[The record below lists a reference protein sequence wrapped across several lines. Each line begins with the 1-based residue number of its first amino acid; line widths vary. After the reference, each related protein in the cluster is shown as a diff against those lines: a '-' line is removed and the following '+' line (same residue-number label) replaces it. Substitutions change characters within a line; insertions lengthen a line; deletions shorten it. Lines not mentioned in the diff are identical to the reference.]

1 MEVVNQKTNIKIY
14 WKIFRGENK
23 VSEDFNNSC
32 TSLNVYLVGACD
44 KYVYTPKVNTTIE
57 PGYQVLEIDIPANS
71 IREGAYDIKAIWKK
85 NERTILTTSR
95 CGVFGLTDS
104 TEEAAVEDLKT
115 IRIASYVESYGR
127 DGMSVYET
135 AVMYGLNQ
143 GINSE
148 REWIEH
154 NLTQSNVVQ
163 TTGSS
168 TTDVM
173 SQAAV
178 TEAILTGGGG
188 GGGMSGIPDNY
199 IVTSMIK
206 DGQVTKAKLS
216 EELQTAIDEQSTTVA
231 QLKVSV
237 GTQVGI
243 IDDIDVRVNVLENKK
258 LGIGEV
264 DTANIADNAVEN
276 IKLSEEVRNNIAT
289 AKSTADAAITAAGN
303 AYSAAQ
309 ALEGRVTEGVAIA
322 NSANATATSANTTAV
337 AAGAAANDAVA
348 RVQTLET
355 KAVTSTTITAMELI
369 TQSAYDTKKA
379 LGELSDTTA
388 YLITE

>member
-148 REWIEH
+148 REWLEH

-206 DGQVTKAKLS
+206 DGQVTKAKLDQ
-216 EELQTAIDEQSTTVA
+216 ELQDTINTQGEDISA
-231 QLKVSV
+231 LKRSV
-237 GTQVGI
+237 TNQGGI
-243 IDDIDVRVNVLENKK
+243 IDDLGGRIYTLENKK

-276 IKLSEEVRNNIAT
+276 IKLSEEVRNNIAA
-289 AKSTADAAITAAGN
+289 AKSTAEAAITAAGN

-309 ALEGRVTEGVAIA
+309 SLETRVTEGVAIA
-322 NSANATATSANTTAV
+322 NSANDKATSANRTAV

-348 RVQTLET
+348 RVQALENT
-355 KAVTSTTITAMELI
+355 VLTSTTLKAIEII